1 MKEFLKDKLLSRKF
15 LTVVVAAVG
24 AAFGV
29 VGWNDVIQLVSIWLG
44 AQGLADAAA
53 KFKQGEK

>member
-1 MKEFLKDKLLSRKF
+1 MKEFLKEKLLSRKF
-15 LTVVVAAVG
+15 LTVCVAAVG

-29 VGWNDVIQLVSIWLG
+29 VGWDDVIQLVSIWLG

-53 KFKQGEK
+53 KLKENK